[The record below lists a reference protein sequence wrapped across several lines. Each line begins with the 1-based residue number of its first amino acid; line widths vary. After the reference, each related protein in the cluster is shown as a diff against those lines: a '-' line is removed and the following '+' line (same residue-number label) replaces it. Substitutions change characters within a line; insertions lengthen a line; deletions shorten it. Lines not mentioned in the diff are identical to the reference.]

1 MSAVEVRDAAQE
13 QRFEAVRDG
22 EVVGFVTYQVRAGRD
37 GGPDVYALLH
47 TEVDPAAGGGGV
59 GSGLVRGVLETLRDN
74 GFQVLPF
81 CPFVR
86 GWIERHTEFV
96 DLVPEAARARFGL

>member
-1 MSAVEVRDAAQE
+1 MSDVEVRDAPQE

-22 EVVGFVTYQVRAGRD
+22 EVVGFVTYQVREGRD

-59 GSGLVRGVLETLRDN
+59 GSSLVRGVLESMRDN

-86 GWIERHTEFV
+86 GWIERHAEFV
-96 DLVPEAARARFGL
+96 DLVPGERRGRFGL